1 MTDDRE
7 LELISAAVDGEL
19 AAGDQADLDAL
30 LESSAEARA
39 FKSELEQLDSLMS
52 GIPDLEPPE
61 FLHDSIMAR
70 TKVARRKASFFD
82 FLAALRP
89 GAGLRYALAAAAG
102 ALVVVIMFQ
111 NRTMLSDDSYI
122 TDLVGTMA
130 PGNAAAEAEIVDSFS
145 FHQDGLES
153 LVLLQRS
160 QGFMILVV
168 RVNATTLVDISVDLT
183 GAGLEPDAIAQI
195 NSDFES
201 IAIAGQAINMRA
213 IGKQRMSILL
223 RRVDD
228 MESAGKATITF
239 EYSNEG
245 KLLQRR
251 SLTATLTGV
260 RQ

>member
-1 MTDDRE
+1 MTDDRK
-7 LELISAAVDGEL
+7 LELVSAAVDREL
-19 AAGDQADLDAL
+19 GAGDQAELDAL

-39 FKSELEQLDSLMS
+39 FKSELEELDSLLS

-61 FLHDSIMAR
+61 FLHASIMAR
-70 TKVARRKASFFD
+70 TKVARRKVSIFD
-82 FLAALRP
+82 FLTALRP

-102 ALVVVIMFQ
+102 ALVVAIFLQ
-111 NRTMLSDDSYI
+111 DQAMLWDDTHI

-130 PGNAAAEAEIVDSFS
+130 PGTASADVDIIDSFS
-145 FHQDGLES
+145 FRTDGLES
-153 LVLLQRS
+153 LVQLQRN
-160 QGFMILVV
+160 QGFMVLVV
-168 RVNATTLVDISVDLT
+168 RIDAIAPIDISVDLT
-183 GAGLEPDAIAQI
+183 GTGLEPDAVAQI

-201 IAIAGQAINMRA
+201 IAFAGQAINMRA

-228 MESAGKATITF
+228 TEFAGEATITF

-245 KLLQRR
+245 NLLQRR